1 MSVVPFKVDVYNT
14 NLVMKIKP
22 EIKEY
27 IKSLPEEHGQVCWDF
42 YSFLGNKYP
51 DVAHRLSG
59 VVEVLKSNNPQIEKM
74 IELGFLEKAKEE

>member
-14 NLVMKIKP
+14 NLEMKLRP
-22 EIKEY
+22 EIREY
-27 IKSLPEEHGQVCWDF
+27 IELLSKEHQQVCWDF
-42 YSFLGNKYP
+42 LSFLGDKYP
-51 DVAHRLSG
+51 DVVHRLSG